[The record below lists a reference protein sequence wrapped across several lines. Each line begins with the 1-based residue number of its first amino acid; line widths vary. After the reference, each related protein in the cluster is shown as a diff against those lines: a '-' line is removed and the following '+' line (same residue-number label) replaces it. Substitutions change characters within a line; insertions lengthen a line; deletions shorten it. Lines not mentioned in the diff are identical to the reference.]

1 MVKKNYMP
9 NIRNDKRT
17 LEILAM
23 DQPEQLVFATP
34 CKKMCKL
41 KYLSKEIKLTV
52 VANPQNIEYS
62 Y

>member
-1 MVKKNYMP
+1 MVKIYMA
-9 NIRNDKRT
+9 NIRNDKHT
-17 LEILAM
+17 VEILATY
-23 DQPEQLVFATP
+23 QPEQLVIAMP

-52 VANPQNIEYS
+52 GENSQNIDTS

>member
-1 MVKKNYMP
+1 MP
-9 NIRNDKRT
+9 NIKNDKRT

-23 DQPEQLVFATP
+23 DQPEQLVFAIP

-52 VANPQNIEYS
+52 VANSQNIEYS